1 MKINSLLKL
10 ALLGICISF
19 QSCAQNKNDNKKEMK
34 EIQYQKEGMK
44 FNLEYEHSDCS
55 YEILVNDMPVMIHF
69 GLGERSGLTVDINQY
84 ILKPGKQNITIR
96 MFPSKND
103 ENTFSLSL
111 TANSFVKITL
121 DKVSLSSNPM
131 DGWDAIAKGEKYQ
144 WDVLDY
150 QTPKIE
156 KPVAYAEYKTSF
168 EVDPKDITWK
178 ITGWADSQNLKNDP
192 NIRKEVDAFY
202 EDFKKTLESGNQ
214 SKYVSM
220 LQNSIYEE
228 AASTPWD
235 KNALPQITKNMTDYA
250 NEKRSFIY
258 PCKNAELKFFGE
270 GKVVTLVCTD
280 MLTFGYSPLISKSA
294 KSMMPKAHT
303 FYLHKPKGSDKLEI
317 IR

>member
-1 MKINSLLKL
+1 
-10 ALLGICISF
+10 
-19 QSCAQNKNDNKKEMK
+19 MK
-34 EIQYQKEGMK
+34 EIQYQKEGMLFELK
-44 FNLEYEHSDCS
+44 YQHAECS

-84 ILKPGKQNITIR
+84 ILKPGKQEVMIR
-96 MFPSKND
+96 MFPSKKD
-103 ENTFSLSL
+103 ENTFSSSL
-111 TANSFVKITL
+111 TLDSFVKITIG
-121 DKVSLSSNPM
+121 KIIGSSDPM
-131 DGWDAIAKGEKYQ
+131 LGWNKRAKGEKVQ
-144 WDVLDY
+144 WELLTY

-178 ITGWADSQNLKNDP
+178 IKGWGESQNLKNDP

-235 KNALPQITKNMTDYA
+235 KNALPQITKNMTEYA

-258 PCKNAELKFFGE
+258 PCKNAELKFFGD
-270 GKVVTLVCTD
+270 GKVVMLVCTD